1 MAEIKNLKKAAERIL
16 KAIEKGERVV
26 LYGDADL
33 DGVTAVIILEQA
45 IKSKGGKVSFYYFP
59 DREKEGYGITR
70 DALKKLKK
78 FAPGLLVALDLGI
91 SNFEEIKEAK
101 KIGFEVVVID
111 HHVPL
116 GGKLPLADIVVDPKQ
131 KGDRYP
137 FKEFAACG
145 LSFRT
150 AEAMFDSQLPG
161 ALRSSLVELA
171 ALGTIADMMKPEE
184 DNAKIIEEGLMALEN
199 SWNPGI
205 QAFLQTDP
213 VASIENMRAK
223 AQRMISV
230 LNVRDVENGF
240 PGAFR
245 LLTAPTI
252 EEAKVLLADFVEQ
265 TIERKAR
272 IRQLAD
278 EVKERVRI
286 SKPSPIIF
294 EGGESYEFMHLGAVA
309 SVVENEFRR
318 PTFIYKKGDKE
329 CLGSVRAPDGMDTVK
344 AMEACSDLLDTFG
357 GHPQAS
363 GFRLKTKNTE
373 KFRRCLE
380 EYFSNQKHE

>member
-1 MAEIKNLKKAAERIL
+1 MAEIKNLKKGAARIL
-16 KAIEKGERVV
+16 KAIEKGERIV

-33 DGVTAVIILEQA
+33 DGVSAVIILEQA
-45 IKSKGGKVSFYYFP
+45 IRSKGGRVASYYFP
-59 DREKEGYGITR
+59 DREKEGYGITK

-78 FAPGLLVALDLGI
+78 LAPALLVALDLGI

-101 KIGFEVVVID
+101 KLGFEVMVVD

-116 GGKLPLADIVVDPKQ
+116 GGKLPAADLIIDPKQ

-145 LSFRT
+145 LSFKV
-150 AEAMFDSQLPG
+150 AEAMFASSLPN
-161 ALRSSLVELA
+161 ALRSSLLELA
-171 ALGTIADMMKPEE
+171 ALGTIADMMKREE
-184 DNAKIIEEGLMALEN
+184 DNEKIIAEGLLTLEN

-213 VASIENMRAK
+213 FASIENITAK
-223 AQRMISV
+223 VYRMISV
-230 LNVRDVENGF
+230 LNVRDVKNGF

-245 LLTAPTI
+245 LLTVPTL

-265 TIERKAR
+265 TVVRKAR

-278 EVKERVRI
+278 EVKERVRL
-286 SKPSPIIF
+286 SQPSPVIF
-294 EGGESYEFMHLGAVA
+294 QGGNSFEFMHLGAVA
-309 SVVENEFRR
+309 SIVENEFGK
-318 PTFIYKKGDKE
+318 PTFIFKKGEKE
-329 CLGSVRAPDGMDTVK
+329 SLGSVRAPAGRDTVK
-344 AMEACSDLLDTFG
+344 AMESCADLLGAFG

-363 GFRLKTKNTE
+363 GFRIKTQNLE

-380 EYFSNQKHE
+380 DHFSKQNG